1 MARRASISGRM
12 YAAIKAEILAGA
24 HHAGAHLD
32 AKETAAR
39 LGASLTP
46 VRAALYRLAG
56 ERLLEIHA
64 NDGFYLPSFSELG
77 LRALYAWHLNLLI
90 QAVQAPAAAML
101 QADPRITAD
110 IVDGQTP
117 DFVEAMDRLF
127 LRIGALAGSV
137 ELHWALISANE
148 RLRLARRME
157 AEFFADQESEYQ
169 TLSANLVRGDR
180 ERLEE
185 GLVLHHRRRERIVP
199 DLVLL
204 LMHPGVTADS
214 ASLKPLAPSEG

>member
-1 MARRASISGRM
+1 M

-64 NDGFYLPSFSELG
+64 NDGFYLPGFSELG
-77 LRALYAWHLNLLI
+77 LRALYAWHLSLLI
-90 QAVQAPAAAML
+90 QAVRAPAAAML
-101 QADPRITAD
+101 QADPRIVAD
-110 IVDGQTP
+110 TIDGQVA
-117 DFVEAMDRLF
+117 DLVEAMDRLF

-157 AEFFADQESEYQ
+157 AEFFADRESEFQ
-169 TLSANLVRGDR
+169 TLSANLVRDDR
-180 ERLEE
+180 EGLEE
-185 GLVLHHRRRERIVP
+185 SLVLHHRRRERVVP
-199 DLVLL
+199 ELVLL
-204 LMHPGVTADS
+204 LMHPGATSDS
-214 ASLKPLAPSEG
+214 ADPKPETPGEG